1 MTKMNE
7 PLLVLIGVASR
18 YLVGEG
24 LVQEAVF
31 MNQVTGEE
39 YVLGL
44 VSGQFEALLEILRLN
59 NGESTSGQNSQ
70 DAVEEESAARSTA
83 AIRIDRKLGSN
94 SVPLQQEDEEDT
106 EPSWTSEEDTEE
118 DVVDEATPEAIRSI
132 FGRGF

>member
-1 MTKMNE
+1 MNE